1 MVIIFAM
8 VNKTRVSSSLRYYES
23 PANRQS
29 IQELLRYTGY
39 ENMRIECTEVNWPAP
54 NFKSFVAR
62 PNLRNLLLFSS
73 KVLDKSIA
81 RLIKNFG
88 SRYFLVCRIKPS
100 ERKKST

>member
-39 ENMRIECTEVNWPAP
+39 ENMRIECTEVNWLVPSL
-54 NFKSFVAR
+54 KRIVVR
-62 PNLRNLLLFSS
+62 PNLRNLLLFAF
-73 KVLDKSIA
+73 KVLDKSTS
-81 RLIKNFG
+81 RLVEYFG
-88 SRYFLVCRIKPS
+88 SAYFLFCKAESS
-100 ERKKST
+100 ERREPI